1 MLRAFIF
8 LFLIAMFGTGGD
20 VSLSH
25 AMKQIGEVTRFTP
38 RALLA
43 VAWRA
48 VRVPWLWL
56 GILLLTCAF
65 FSFLSLLSWQ
75 PVSFVLPASAL
86 GFVVGAFA
94 ARFILGE
101 KVDPTRWAGVAT
113 VCVGM
118 IVLWMGQDDS
128 HVNRGGIISVFR
140 YIVMALGIVPLAY
153 QVAATIAAQRF
164 FAAQKRLAASDP
176 SFAPPVSILKPL
188 YGSDREAYE
197 NYASFCR
204 VDYPEYEILFAVD
217 RDTDPAVPIVKKV
230 IADFPDRQIR
240 LLIGAK
246 HIGANNKVCKLAR
259 MAAESKY
266 GYFVISDSD
275 VRVEPDYL
283 RTVMAPFSDP
293 QVGVVTSLYRGMTDS
308 QLGTKMDCLGASVEF
323 SAGVLMARRVED
335 LKFAMGSTMACSRE
349 RLAEIGG
356 FEALADLHSDD
367 YEFGHR
373 IQQNGYRVELMSKP
387 VWMIFPSMTLG
398 KYLRHEMRW
407 QIGIRHVRPWSHASL
422 LFTHALPLAII
433 AAAVSPNRRIA
444 AAYLLSYLILR
455 MIAGWTIGVAGLR
468 DPAVRRNL
476 WLLPLRDLLA
486 FGAWCASFL
495 SDTIHWS
502 GLKFTLEEGRMVSA
516 APPTDRA

>member
-8 LFLIAMFGTGGD
+8 LFLIALFGTGGD

-38 RALLA
+38 RALLS

-101 KVDPTRWAGVAT
+101 KVDPTRWAGVIT
-113 VCVGM
+113 VCLGM
-118 IVLWMGQDDS
+118 VVLWMGQDDLP
-128 HVNRGGIISVFR
+128 VNRREIVSIFR
-140 YIVMALGIVPLAY
+140 YILMALAIAPLAY
-153 QVAATIAAQRF
+153 QLMATIAARRF
-164 FAAQKRLAASDP
+164 FASQPGNHRGTPD
-176 SFAPPVSILKPL
+176 FAPPVSILKPL
-188 YGSDREAYE
+188 YGLDREAYE

-217 RDTDPAVPIVKKV
+217 RNTDPAVPIVEKL
-230 IADFPDRQIR
+230 IADFPGRQIK
-240 LLIGAK
+240 LLIGAQN
-246 HIGANNKVCKLAR
+246 IGTNNKVCKLAR
-259 MAAESKY
+259 MAAEAKY

-283 RTVMAPFSDP
+283 RTVMSPFRDP
-293 QVGVVTSLYRGMTDS
+293 NVGVVTSLYRGMTDE

-323 SAGVLMARRVED
+323 SAGVLMARQLEG

-356 FEALADLHSDD
+356 FEALADMHSDD
-367 YEFGHR
+367 YEFGRR
-373 IQQNGYRVELMSKP
+373 IAENGYRVELTAAP
-387 VWMIFPSMTLG
+387 VWMIFPSMTLAQ
-398 KYLRHEMRW
+398 YLRHEMRW

-422 LFTHALPLAII
+422 LFTHALPLTLI
-433 AAAVSPNRRIA
+433 AAAVSPARWIA
-444 AAYLLSYLILR
+444 AAYLFAYLILR
-455 MIAGWTIGVAGLR
+455 LTAGWTIGVAGLN

-486 FGAWCASFL
+486 FAAWCASFI

-502 GLKFTLEEGRMVSA
+502 GLKFTLEEGRMVPVV
-516 APPTDRA
+516 PPTDRA

>member
-20 VSLSH
+20 VSLSY

-118 IVLWMGQDDS
+118 IVLWMGQDDA
-128 HVNRGGIISVFR
+128 HVNRGELISVFR
-140 YIVMALGIVPLAY
+140 FIVMALGIVPLAY
-153 QVAATIAAQRF
+153 QVAATFAAHRF
-164 FAAQKRLAASDP
+164 FAAQKRLRSSVP
-176 SFAPPVSILKPL
+176 NFAPPVSILKPL
-188 YGSDREAYE
+188 YGLDREAYE

-204 VDYPEYEILFAVD
+204 LDYSEYEILFAVD
-217 RDTDPAVPIVKKV
+217 RETDPAVPIVKKV

-246 HIGANNKVCKLAR
+246 NIGTNNKVCKLAR
-259 MAAESKY
+259 MVAESKY

-283 RTVMAPFSDP
+283 RNAD
-293 QVGVVTSLYRGMTDS
+293 
-308 QLGTKMDCLGASVEF
+308 GAIH
-323 SAGVLMARRVED
+323 
-335 LKFAMGSTMACSRE
+335 GSTSRC
-349 RLAEIGG
+349 
-356 FEALADLHSDD
+356 
-367 YEFGHR
+367 GH
-373 IQQNGYRVELMSKP
+373 IPLS
-387 VWMIFPSMTLG
+387 
-398 KYLRHEMRW
+398 RHD
-407 QIGIRHVRPWSHASL
+407 G
-422 LFTHALPLAII
+422 
-433 AAAVSPNRRIA
+433 
-444 AAYLLSYLILR
+444 
-455 MIAGWTIGVAGLR
+455 
-468 DPAVRRNL
+468 
-476 WLLPLRDLLA
+476 
-486 FGAWCASFL
+486 
-495 SDTIHWS
+495 
-502 GLKFTLEEGRMVSA
+502 
-516 APPTDRA
+516 